1 MRKVARHFV
10 LTVLSVLLT
19 LSLCFDAF
27 GCNGNNNNQNPDDT
41 GGDTQSG
48 VIYEGNE
55 IAGFKLPYSA
65 GQATDD
71 FYDYDSDLYYLNE
84 TRIDGAD
91 PGAIYAS
98 AEDVTD

>member
-19 LSLCFDAF
+19 LSLCFAAF

-71 FYDYDSDLYYLNE
+71 FYDYDADLFYLNE
-84 TRIDGAD
+84 TPVSYTHLTLPTNSR
-91 PGAIYAS
+91 
-98 AEDVTD
+98 V